1 MSDDNLPLGLLLL
14 GVAGIAGFMAFRPWP
29 MPGGN
34 PIKPGA
40 YAVEILQ
47 GHPPGAST
55 PPDRKADIAVIE
67 GGLVTLL
74 GVWAASKLAGAL
86 SGLGG
91 GLGGGGGE
99 AGGGGGAGEGG
110 GGEGG
115 GGNLGEEIAG
125 DVEKVASEAEV
136 AP

>member
-1 MSDDNLPLGLLLL
+1 MNDSNLPLGLLLL
-14 GVAGIAGFMAFRPWP
+14 GIAGIAGFMAFRPWP

-34 PIKPGA
+34 PVKPGA

-91 GLGGGGGE
+91 GLGGGGE
-99 AGGGGGAGEGG
+99 AGGGGGGGGGGAGEGG
-110 GGEGG
+110 GG
-115 GGNLGEEIAG
+115 GNLGEEIAS
-125 DVEKVASEAEV
+125 DVENVATKAEV